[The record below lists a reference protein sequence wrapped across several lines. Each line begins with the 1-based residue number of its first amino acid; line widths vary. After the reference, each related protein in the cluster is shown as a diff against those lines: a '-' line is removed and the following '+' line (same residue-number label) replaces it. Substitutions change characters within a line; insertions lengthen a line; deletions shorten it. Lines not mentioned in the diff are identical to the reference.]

1 MEKPGMDKVVVFLT
15 IALLPVFALTIIP
28 KILLGIFNS
37 GVDSLISDG
46 YYKASLAAAAV
57 LFIIILVMSAYI
69 AIQPYIGW
77 GIAYIC
83 GIIYSILLFVRPGE
97 EFNSLN
103 FYIVVISYATDLA
116 VLLALSLFKKK

>member
-57 LFIIILVMSAYI
+57 LCIIILVMSAYI